1 MRIMIDWVWLALIW
15 LALMVAVLPIV
26 IGIGWAV
33 VEGSILPRL
42 VPRKEIEAM
51 ADEVMRHHPE
61 NPEDWA
67 FMEEHAAWYR
77 SLSFEQGK
85 WHRVREAI
93 RMRLLAGDPPP
104 AA

>member
-1 MRIMIDWVWLALIW
+1 MPDWLWLILKWLAIAI
-15 LALMVAVLPIV
+15 ALSPIV
-26 IGIGWAV
+26 LGIGWAV

-42 VPRKEIEAM
+42 VRRREIEAI
-51 ADEVMRHHPE
+51 ADEVMRKHPDD
-61 NPEDWA
+61 PEEWA

-85 WHRVREAI
+85 WHRVRKLI
-93 RMRLLAGDPPP
+93 RKRLLAGDLPP